1 MWESICAT
9 FNIIL
14 WIGAV
19 LGLELV
25 ANTLCGVM
33 CNVGE
38 GKEDFSWKKL
48 LMGIG
53 KALAFYVCVG
63 LLSIAFTMLPF
74 VNAMVV
80 DVFGVELLSSAV
92 LDTLSTAAIFGIAAA
107 AITVQGKKAIEGIFN
122 LAKLSLGNLELKKKV
137 IEEKEDE

>member
-1 MWESICAT
+1 MWESISAT
-9 FNIIL
+9 LNIIL

-25 ANTLCGVM
+25 VNTLCGVIY
-33 CNVGE
+33 NVGE
-38 GKEDFSWKKL
+38 GKEEFSWKKL

-80 DVFGVELLSSAV
+80 EVFGVELLSSAV

-107 AITVQGKKAIEGIFN
+107 AITVQGKKAIEGIFS
-122 LAKLSLGNLELKKKV
+122 LAKMSLGNLEIKK
-137 IEEKEDE
+137 IENKEE